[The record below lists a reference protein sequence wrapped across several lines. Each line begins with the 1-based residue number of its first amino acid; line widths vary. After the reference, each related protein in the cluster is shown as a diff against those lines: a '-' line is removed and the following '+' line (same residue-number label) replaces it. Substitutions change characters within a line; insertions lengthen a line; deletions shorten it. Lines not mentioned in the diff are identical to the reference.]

1 MCVSSLG
8 RCYIFII
15 VSLCYYVFVGL
26 NVSIREHTD
35 VEEYRRLSEPL
46 KDQKSPEIPVLV
58 PFYVIPLQQLEF
70 LPVPFSHPRSAAIS

>member
-8 RCYIFII
+8 RCYIFVI
-15 VSLCYYVFVGL
+15 VFLCYYVFVGL